1 MLKDFFV
8 GIAVV
13 TFITACSWAYHKFRK
28 KRTEKKIIQY
38 LKENTEDKSG
48 KRFMPINRIVKE
60 LNIDNKLLIQ
70 FIHQSGLIFENPY
83 DKNMIGLYEQKSVYE
98 ERGMR
103 IL

>member
-8 GIAVV
+8 GIAVAM
-13 TFITACSWAYHKFRK
+13 FIPVCRLAYLKFQK
-28 KRTEKKIIQY
+28 KRTEKKIIYY

-48 KRFMPINRIVKE
+48 KRFLPINRIVKE
-60 LNIDNKLLIQ
+60 LNIDNDLLIQ

-83 DKNMIGLYEQKSVYE
+83 DKNMIGLYEEQSVYE